1 MLDKEL
7 YNAVKELVDERY
19 PSGWGGA
26 AAVRVEDGTIY
37 TSVAPEVINDAT
49 ALCMETGAILE
60 AHKFNKKITHSI
72 CLAREDEYSPLKV
85 LRLVESVKNAC
96 FTGVL
101 KCNARFQMI
110 LKLLFLKH

>member
-37 TSVAPEVINDAT
+37 TSVAPEVINDS
-49 ALCMETGAILE
+49 
-60 AHKFNKKITHSI
+60 K
-72 CLAREDEYSPLKV
+72 
-85 LRLVESVKNAC
+85 
-96 FTGVL
+96 
-101 KCNARFQMI
+101 
-110 LKLLFLKH
+110 